1 MQLVLRKTLTL
12 QASVEDRARRRRVLV
27 RRDGDRVARSPRRL
41 ARRRLGGT
49 AGGGAAVQLKGSSS
63 QQLRL
68 DPSQTTE
75 IVFEMEAV
83 ALGVRSWSRG

>member
-1 MQLVLRKTLTL
+1 M
-12 QASVEDRARRRRVLV
+12 
-27 RRDGDRVARSPRRL
+27 RRDGDRVADL
-41 ARRRLGGT
+41 AAGSRVVVSVEL

-75 IVFEMEAV
+75 VVFEMEAV
-83 ALGVRSWSRG
+83 ALGSQKLVARVSEEGASRALPRAMRSRWNLR